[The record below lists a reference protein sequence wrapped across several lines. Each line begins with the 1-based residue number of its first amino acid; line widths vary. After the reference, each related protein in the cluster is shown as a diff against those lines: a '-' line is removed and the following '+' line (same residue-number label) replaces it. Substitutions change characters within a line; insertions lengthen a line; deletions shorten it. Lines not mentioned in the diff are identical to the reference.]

1 MSLNIENIPKELKEV
16 RQWVARCKKMPINPH
31 SLYGASS
38 VNSEHWGT
46 FNEALDVQ
54 GKTARWYDNKM
65 EQQVTGIIDG
75 VGFVLAPPYC
85 GIDLDHIIN
94 SATGEIVP
102 EAEDIISVMNSYTEF
117 SPSGTGVHII
127 YKGDIHI
134 DWKKKKHID
143 NIAELEMYQTGRY
156 FTVTG
161 NKFNDISTVEEREA
175 NAEAVYN
182 CYFADS
188 QPIVQSTVH
197 NNSCTDIIHLN
208 MSDSEIIEKART
220 SKNGAN
226 FSRLYSGDISAYNN
240 DESRADLALCNI
252 LAYWCRK
259 NTEQIDRIFRSSNLM
274 RDKWDRK
281 TGNSTYGQ
289 ITIQEAINKCNT
301 IYDPEY
307 RKTQAVN
314 DFKKSLA
321 PYSTKIRGF
330 NEIVEANTTPQF
342 ESKAP
347 ILPEFD
353 YETVKKYKADDIGT
367 AKFFVDMVKDYIC
380 YVSGYNRFF
389 VYNGVIWEQDDKEH
403 IITGKLLMDFVTA
416 VQALIPAKPA
426 GKPKEWSFEEKQQEN
441 INRAYRGQY
450 RSLGNA
456 NGRDRVLKDVKKLL
470 RKKPNIFDCQSYLF
484 NVKNGT
490 LNLETGELQQHNP
503 KDYITKLAKVVYA
516 PTAKEERF
524 DVFIDEITEG
534 NKERAEYLQKCLGYS
549 LQGKANEECFFV
561 ALGTTTRNGKGT
573 LFDSILNM
581 LDDYGTQISFDTI
594 ARTGSKDGSRPT
606 PDLARLQNIRFVLC
620 NEPDK
625 GSCFNEALI
634 KQLTGNDDITA
645 RPMFGEPIVY
655 KPVFKI
661 FITANTMPTVGDD
674 SIFTSNRLKII
685 PFNRHFSEEEQDR
698 TLKDKLR
705 TENAKSAILNWLL
718 TGYSKYRLLG
728 SLGTTDEA
736 KQLANK
742 YKQENDYI
750 QLYIDE
756 RLILY
761 STEDTNAKKTTLK
774 NIATDYKIW
783 CEQMGVQKPLGH
795 QMFRREL
802 EKHNVPLQYIHKQW
816 FIKGEKKTQYP
827 EI

>member
-1 MSLNIENIPKELKEV
+1 M
-16 RQWVARCKKMPINPH
+16 
-31 SLYGASS
+31 
-38 VNSEHWGT
+38 
-46 FNEALDVQ
+46 
-54 GKTARWYDNKM
+54 
-65 EQQVTGIIDG
+65 
-75 VGFVLAPPYC
+75 
-85 GIDLDHIIN
+85 
-94 SATGEIVP
+94 
-102 EAEDIISVMNSYTEF
+102 
-117 SPSGTGVHII
+117 
-127 YKGDIHI
+127 
-134 DWKKKKHID
+134 
-143 NIAELEMYQTGRY
+143 
-156 FTVTG
+156 
-161 NKFNDISTVEEREA
+161 
-175 NAEAVYN
+175 
-182 CYFADS
+182 
-188 QPIVQSTVH
+188 
-197 NNSCTDIIHLN
+197 
-208 MSDSEIIEKART
+208 
-220 SKNGAN
+220 
-226 FSRLYSGDISAYNN
+226 
-240 DESRADLALCNI
+240 
-252 LAYWCRK
+252 
-259 NTEQIDRIFRSSNLM
+259 
-274 RDKWDRK
+274 
-281 TGNSTYGQ
+281 
-289 ITIQEAINKCNT
+289 
-301 IYDPEY
+301 
-307 RKTQAVN
+307 
-314 DFKKSLA
+314 
-321 PYSTKIRGF
+321 
-330 NEIVEANTTPQF
+330 
-342 ESKAP
+342 
-347 ILPEFD
+347 
-353 YETVKKYKADDIGT
+353 
-367 AKFFVDMVKDYIC
+367 
-380 YVSGYNRFF
+380 SGYNRFF

-403 IITGKLLMDFVTA
+403 IIIGKLLMDFVTA

-426 GKPKEWSFEEKQQEN
+426 GKLKEWSFEEKQQEN
-441 INRAYRGQY
+441 INRAYKGQY

-490 LNLETGELQQHNP
+490 LDLETGELQQHNP
-503 KDYITKLAKVVYA
+503 KDYITKCANVVYA
-516 PTAKEERF
+516 PTAREERF
-524 DVFIDEITEG
+524 DVFIDEITGG

-581 LDDYGTQISFDTI
+581 LDDYSTQISFDTI

-645 RPMFGEPIVY
+645 RHMFGEPIVY

-661 FITANTMPTVGDD
+661 FITANTMPTVADD
-674 SIFTSNRLKII
+674 SIFASNRLRII

-718 TGYSKYRLLG
+718 TGYSKYRLSV

-761 STEDTNAKKTTLK
+761 STEDTNVKKTTLK

-802 EKHNVPLQYIHKQW
+802 EKHNVPLQYIYKQW
-816 FIKGEKKTQYP
+816 FIKGEKKTQYS